1 MPRLMSFF
9 HTRRQIRDRS
19 KTITRR
25 RGWKNLKPGEL
36 FWATEKGQ
44 GLKKGEK
51 VRRMKLLRCVSNRA
65 ELLGWITP
73 SDVAKEGFPKLT
85 PAEFVAMFC
94 RHMGGE
100 SSQEVNRIEFE
111 YVDAAAEAT
120 STPRKAGPRQ
130 SRRGQRR
137 HRGATT

>member
-9 HTRRQIRDRS
+9 HTQPQIRDRS
-19 KTITRR
+19 KTVTRR

-36 FWATEKGQ
+36 FWGIEKGQ

-51 VRRMKLLRCVSNRA
+51 VKRLALLLCVSNRS

-73 SDVAKEGFPKLT
+73 GDVVKEGFPGMT

-94 RHMGGE
+94 KNMGGK
-100 SSQEVNRIEFE
+100 SSQEVQRIEFE
-111 YVDAAAEAT
+111 YVEV
-120 STPRKAGPRQ
+120 PQ
-130 SRRGQRR
+130 
-137 HRGATT
+137 